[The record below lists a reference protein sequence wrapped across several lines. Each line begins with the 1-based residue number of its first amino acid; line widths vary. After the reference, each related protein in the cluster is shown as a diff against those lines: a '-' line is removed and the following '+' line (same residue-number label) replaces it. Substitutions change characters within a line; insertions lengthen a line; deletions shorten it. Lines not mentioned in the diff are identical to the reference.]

1 MTFRQLSSCTV
12 VAASKAAS
20 NAIRASSASALLLVI
35 APPEISLVRNS
46 AEVASILSLEKSGIE
61 GGRLARRSFSSREA
75 AARGARLVAKRLSRD
90 VSTAYC

>member
-1 MTFRQLSSCTV
+1 MHRRGCLEGGLERDQSIFGVGL
-12 VAASKAAS
+12 AAGHC
-20 NAIRASSASALLLVI
+20 
-35 APPEISLVRNS
+35 PPEISLVRNS
-46 AEVASILSLEKSGIE
+46 AEVASILSPEKSGIE